1 MALVIT
7 CSSISEDRAV
17 NLKKTL
23 AEGVGTAT
31 LLLVVI
37 GSGIMAT
44 NISKDVGVQLTINS
58 AATGLILYILIT
70 LLGPISGAHFNPVVT
85 AIQLFKKNIAT
96 SLAAAYLAAQLV
108 GAVIGVALANFIF
121 NLPIFEIS
129 QKDRTGAELFVS
141 EVLATAGLVF
151 IIFTAISQKSEAKI
165 PALVGAYISAA
176 YFFTSSTSFA
186 NPAVTVA
193 RTLSDTFAGI
203 APSSVLPFIVA
214 QIIGA
219 ALGLALG
226 LFLNSQKK
234 KREVN
239 E

>member
-7 CSSISEDRAV
+7 RSSIAEDREV
-17 NLKKTL
+17 NLRRTI
-23 AEGVGTAT
+23 AELFGTAT

-37 GSGIMAT
+37 GSGVMAT
-44 NISKDVGVQLTINS
+44 NLSKDVGVQLTINS

-85 AIQLFKKNIAT
+85 AIQLFKKNITA
-96 SLAAAYLAAQLV
+96 SLAAAYLVAQLV

-121 NLPIFEIS
+121 NLPIIEIS

-141 EVLATAGLVF
+141 EILATAGLVF
-151 IIFTAISQKSEAKI
+151 IIFTAIAQKSEAKI
-165 PALVGAYISAA
+165 PVLVGAYISAA

-203 APSSVLPFIVA
+203 APSSVAPFIAA
-214 QIIGA
+214 QILGA
-219 ALGLALG
+219 VLGLALTK
-226 LFLNSQKK
+226 FINSPNKTG
-234 KREVN
+234 N
-239 E
+239 EK

>member
-7 CSSISEDRAV
+7 RSSIAEDREV
-17 NLKKTL
+17 NLRRTI
-23 AEGVGTAT
+23 AELFGTAT

-37 GSGIMAT
+37 GSGVMAT
-44 NISKDVGVQLTINS
+44 NLSKDVGVQLTINS

-85 AIQLFKKNIAT
+85 TIQLFKKNMTA
-96 SLAAAYLAAQLV
+96 SLAAAYLAAQLI

-121 NLPIFEIS
+121 NLPIIEIS

-141 EVLATAGLVF
+141 EILATAGLVF
-151 IIFTAISQKSEAKI
+151 IIFTAIAQKSEAKI
-165 PALVGAYISAA
+165 PVLVGAYISAA

-203 APSSVLPFIVA
+203 APSSVAPFIAA
-214 QIIGA
+214 QILGA
-219 ALGLALG
+219 VLGLVITK
-226 LFLNSQKK
+226 FINSPNKTG
-234 KREVN
+234 N
-239 E
+239 EK

>member
-1 MALVIT
+1 MARVIT
-7 CSSISEDRAV
+7 RSSIAEDRDV
-17 NLKKTL
+17 NLRKMITE
-23 AEGVGTAT
+23 AVGTAT

-37 GSGIMAT
+37 GSGVMAT
-44 NISKDVGVQLTINS
+44 NLSKDVGVQLTINS

-85 AIQLFKKNIAT
+85 AIQLYKKNITT
-96 SLAAAYLAAQLV
+96 SLAAAYFVAQLI

-121 NLPIFEIS
+121 NLPVIEIS

-141 EVLATAGLVF
+141 EILATAGLVF
-151 IIFTAISQKSEAKI
+151 IIFTAIAQKSEAKI
-165 PALVGAYISAA
+165 PTLVGAYISAA

-214 QIIGA
+214 QIIGG
-219 ALGLALG
+219 ALGLALTT
-226 LFLNSQKK
+226 FVNSQKK
-234 KREVN
+234 NRDVN

>member
-1 MALVIT
+1 MA
-7 CSSISEDRAV
+7 EDMHVKLRKSLTEAV
-17 NLKKTL
+17 G
-23 AEGVGTAT
+23 AAT

-37 GSGIMAT
+37 GSGVMAT
-44 NISKDVGVQLTINS
+44 NISDDVGVQLAINS

-85 AIQLFKKNIAT
+85 VIELFKKNISAT
-96 SLAAAYLAAQLV
+96 LAAAYLLAQIV
-108 GAVIGVALANFIF
+108 GAVSGVALANFIF
-121 NLPIFEIS
+121 KLPIIEIS

-141 EVLATAGLVF
+141 EILATAGLVF
-151 IIFTAISQKSEAKI
+151 IIFTAIAQKSEAKI
-165 PALVGAYISAA
+165 PVLVGAYISAA

-203 APSSVLPFIVA
+203 APSSVLPFIAA

-219 ALGLALG
+219 ALGLVLST
-226 LFLNSQKK
+226 FLTSQKQN
-234 KREVN
+234 RDVIE
-239 E
+239 

>member
-7 CSSISEDRAV
+7 RSSIAEDRDV
-17 NLKKTL
+17 NLRKTI
-23 AEGVGTAT
+23 AEAVGTAT

-37 GSGIMAT
+37 GSGVMAT
-44 NISKDVGVQLTINS
+44 NLSKDIGVQLTINS

-85 AIQLFKKNIAT
+85 AIQLYKKNFAAT
-96 SLAAAYLAAQLV
+96 LAAAYLVAQLI

-121 NLPIFEIS
+121 NLPIIEIS

-141 EVLATAGLVF
+141 EILATAGLVF
-151 IIFTAISQKSEAKI
+151 IIFTAIAQKSEAKI
-165 PALVGAYISAA
+165 PVLVGAYISAA

-193 RTLSDTFAGI
+193 RTLSDSFAGI
-203 APSSVLPFIVA
+203 APGSVLPFIAA

-219 ALGLALG
+219 ALGLVLTT
-226 LFLNSQKK
+226 FINSQKTES
-234 KREVN
+234 RS
-239 E
+239 

>member
-7 CSSISEDRAV
+7 RSSIAEDREV
-17 NLKKTL
+17 NLRRTI
-23 AEGVGTAT
+23 AELFGTAT

-37 GSGIMAT
+37 GSGVMAT
-44 NISKDVGVQLTINS
+44 NLSKDVGVQLTINS

-85 AIQLFKKNIAT
+85 AIQLFKKNITA
-96 SLAAAYLAAQLV
+96 SLAAAYLVAQLV

-121 NLPIFEIS
+121 NLPIIEIS

-141 EVLATAGLVF
+141 EILATAGLVF
-151 IIFTAISQKSEAKI
+151 IIFTAIAQKSEAKI
-165 PALVGAYISAA
+165 PVLVGAYISAA
-176 YFFTSSTSFA
+176 YFFSSSTSFA

-203 APSSVLPFIVA
+203 APSSVAPFIAA
-214 QIIGA
+214 QILGA
-219 ALGLALG
+219 VLGLALTK
-226 LFLNSQKK
+226 FINSPNKTG
-234 KREVN
+234 N
-239 E
+239 EK

>member
-1 MALVIT
+1 MALVVT
-7 CSSISEDRAV
+7 CSSIADDSHV
-17 NLKKTL
+17 NLRKTI
-23 AEGVGTAT
+23 AEAVGTAT

-37 GSGIMAT
+37 GSGVMAT
-44 NISKDVGVQLTINS
+44 NLSKDVGVQLTINS
-58 AATGLILYILIT
+58 AATGLILFILIT

-85 AIQLFKKNIAT
+85 AIQLFKKNITA
-96 SLAAAYLAAQLV
+96 SLAATYLAAQLV

-121 NLPIFEIS
+121 NLPIIEIS

-141 EVLATAGLVF
+141 EILATAGLVF
-151 IIFTAISQKSEAKI
+151 IIFTAIAQKSEAKI
-165 PALVGAYISAA
+165 PVLVGAYISAA

-203 APSSVLPFIVA
+203 APGSVLPFIAA

-219 ALGLALG
+219 ALGLVLTT
-226 LFLNSQKK
+226 FINSPNKTG
-234 KREVN
+234 N
-239 E
+239 EK

>member
-7 CSSISEDRAV
+7 RSSIAEDREV
-17 NLKKTL
+17 NLRRTF
-23 AEGVGTAT
+23 AELFGTAT

-37 GSGIMAT
+37 GSGVMAT
-44 NISKDVGVQLTINS
+44 NLSKDVGVQLTINS

-85 AIQLFKKNIAT
+85 AIQLFKKNITA
-96 SLAAAYLAAQLV
+96 SLAATYLAAQLV
-108 GAVIGVALANFIF
+108 GAVIGVAIANFIF
-121 NLPIFEIS
+121 NLPIIEIS
-129 QKDRTGAELFVS
+129 QKDRTGTELFVS
-141 EVLATAGLVF
+141 EILATAGLVF
-151 IIFTAISQKSEAKI
+151 IIFTAIAQKSEAKI
-165 PALVGAYISAA
+165 PVLVGAYISAA

-203 APSSVLPFIVA
+203 APGSVLPFIAA

-219 ALGLALG
+219 ALGLVLST
-226 LFLNSQKK
+226 FINSPNKTG
-234 KREVN
+234 N
-239 E
+239 EK

>member
-7 CSSISEDRAV
+7 RSSIAEDREV
-17 NLKKTL
+17 NLRRTI
-23 AEGVGTAT
+23 AELFGTAT

-37 GSGIMAT
+37 GSGVMAT
-44 NISKDVGVQLTINS
+44 NLSKDVGMQLTINS

-85 AIQLFKKNIAT
+85 AIQLYKKNMTA
-96 SLAAAYLAAQLV
+96 SLAAAYFVAQLV
-108 GAVIGVALANFIF
+108 GAVVGVALANFIF
-121 NLPIFEIS
+121 NLPIIEIS

-141 EVLATAGLVF
+141 EILATAGLVF
-151 IIFTAISQKSEAKI
+151 IIFTAIAQKSEAKI
-165 PALVGAYISAA
+165 PVLVGAYISAA

-193 RTLSDTFAGI
+193 RTLSDSFAGI
-203 APSSVLPFIVA
+203 APGSVLPFIAA

-219 ALGLALG
+219 ALGLVLTA
-226 LFLNSQKK
+226 FINSPDKTG
-234 KREVN
+234 N
-239 E
+239 EK

>member
-7 CSSISEDRAV
+7 RSSIAEDREV
-17 NLKKTL
+17 NLRRTI
-23 AEGVGTAT
+23 AEIFGTAT

-37 GSGIMAT
+37 GSGVMAT
-44 NISKDVGVQLTINS
+44 NLSKDVGVQLTINS

-85 AIQLFKKNIAT
+85 AIQLYKKNMTA
-96 SLAAAYLAAQLV
+96 SLAAAYLVAQLV

-121 NLPIFEIS
+121 NLPIIEIS

-141 EVLATAGLVF
+141 EILATAGLVF
-151 IIFTAISQKSEAKI
+151 IIFTAIAQKSEAKI
-165 PALVGAYISAA
+165 PVLVGAYISAA

-203 APSSVLPFIVA
+203 APSSVAPFIAA
-214 QIIGA
+214 QILGA
-219 ALGLALG
+219 VLGLALTK
-226 LFLNSQKK
+226 FINSPNKTG
-234 KREVN
+234 N
-239 E
+239 EK

>member
-1 MALVIT
+1 MA
-7 CSSISEDRAV
+7 EDSHV
-17 NLKKTL
+17 NLRKTI
-23 AEGVGTAT
+23 AEAVGTAT

-37 GSGIMAT
+37 GSGVMAT
-44 NISKDVGVQLTINS
+44 NLSKDVGVQLTINS

-85 AIQLFKKNIAT
+85 AIQLFKKNITA

-108 GAVIGVALANFIF
+108 GAVIGVAIANFIF
-121 NLPIFEIS
+121 NLPIIEIS

-141 EVLATAGLVF
+141 EILATAGLVF
-151 IIFTAISQKSEAKI
+151 IIFTAIAQKSEAKI
-165 PALVGAYISAA
+165 PVLVGAYISAA

-203 APSSVLPFIVA
+203 APSSVAPFIAA
-214 QIIGA
+214 QILGA
-219 ALGLALG
+219 VLGLVLTN
-226 LFLNSQKK
+226 FINSPNKTG
-234 KREVN
+234 N
-239 E
+239 EK

>member
-7 CSSISEDRAV
+7 RSSIAEDRDV
-17 NLKKTL
+17 NLRRTI
-23 AEGVGTAT
+23 AEIVGTAT

-37 GSGIMAT
+37 GSGVMAT
-44 NISKDVGVQLTINS
+44 NLSKDVGVQLTINA

-85 AIQLFKKNIAT
+85 AIQLFKKNITA
-96 SLAAAYLAAQLV
+96 SLAAAYLVAQLV

-121 NLPIFEIS
+121 NLPIIEIS

-141 EVLATAGLVF
+141 EILATAGLVF
-151 IIFTAISQKSEAKI
+151 IIFTAIAQKSEAKI
-165 PALVGAYISAA
+165 PVLVGAYISAA

-193 RTLSDTFAGI
+193 RTLSDSFAGI
-203 APSSVLPFIVA
+203 APGSVAPFIAA
-214 QIIGA
+214 QILGA
-219 ALGLALG
+219 VLGLVLTK
-226 LFLNSQKK
+226 FINSPDKTG
-234 KREVN
+234 N
-239 E
+239 EK

>member
-1 MALVIT
+1 VALVIT
-7 CSSISEDRAV
+7 RSSIAEDREV
-17 NLKKTL
+17 NLRRTI
-23 AEGVGTAT
+23 AELVGTAT

-37 GSGIMAT
+37 GSGVMAT
-44 NISKDVGVQLTINS
+44 NLSKDVGVQLTINS

-85 AIQLFKKNIAT
+85 AIQLYRKNITA

-121 NLPIFEIS
+121 NLPIIEIS

-141 EVLATAGLVF
+141 EILATTGLVF
-151 IIFTAISQKSEAKI
+151 IIFTAIAQKSEAKI
-165 PALVGAYISAA
+165 PVLVGAYISAA

-186 NPAVTVA
+186 NPAVTIA

-203 APSSVLPFIVA
+203 APSSVAPFIAA
-214 QIIGA
+214 QILGA
-219 ALGLALG
+219 VLGLG
-226 LFLNSQKK
+226 LSKFINSPNKIG
-234 KREVN
+234 N
-239 E
+239 EK

>member
-1 MALVIT
+1 VALIIT
-7 CSSISEDRAV
+7 CSSIAEDRDV
-17 NLKKTL
+17 NLRKTI
-23 AEGVGTAT
+23 AEAVGTAT

-37 GSGIMAT
+37 GSGVMAT
-44 NISKDVGVQLTINS
+44 NLSKDVGVQLTINS

-85 AIQLFKKNIAT
+85 AIQLFKKNITA

-121 NLPIFEIS
+121 NLPIIEIS

-141 EVLATAGLVF
+141 EILATGGLVF
-151 IIFTAISQKSEAKI
+151 IIFTAIAQKSEAKI
-165 PALVGAYISAA
+165 PVLVGAYISAA

-203 APSSVLPFIVA
+203 APSSVAPFIAA
-214 QIIGA
+214 QILGA
-219 ALGLALG
+219 VLGVVLTK
-226 LFLNSQKK
+226 FINSPNKTG
-234 KREVN
+234 N
-239 E
+239 EK

>member
-7 CSSISEDRAV
+7 RSSIAEDRDV
-17 NLKKTL
+17 NLRRTI
-23 AEGVGTAT
+23 AEIVGTAT

-37 GSGIMAT
+37 GSGVMAT
-44 NISKDVGVQLTINS
+44 NLSKDVGVQLTINS

-85 AIQLFKKNIAT
+85 AIQLFKKNITA
-96 SLAAAYLAAQLV
+96 SLAAAYLVAQLV

-121 NLPIFEIS
+121 NLPIIEIS

-141 EVLATAGLVF
+141 EILATAGLVF
-151 IIFTAISQKSEAKI
+151 IIFTAIAQKSEAKI
-165 PALVGAYISAA
+165 PVLVGAYISAA

-193 RTLSDTFAGI
+193 RTLSDSFAGI
-203 APSSVLPFIVA
+203 APGSVLPFIAA

-219 ALGLALG
+219 ALGLVLST
-226 LFLNSQKK
+226 FINSPNKTG
-234 KREVN
+234 N
-239 E
+239 EK

>member
-1 MALVIT
+1 MAEDMYMELRKTIT
-7 CSSISEDRAV
+7 EAV
-17 NLKKTL
+17 G
-23 AEGVGTAT
+23 AAT

-37 GSGIMAT
+37 GSGVMAT
-44 NISKDVGVQLTINS
+44 NISDDVGVQLAINS

-85 AIQLFKKNIAT
+85 VIELFKKNISAT
-96 SLAAAYLAAQLV
+96 LAAAYLLAQIV
-108 GAVIGVALANFIF
+108 GAVIGVALANLIF
-121 NLPIFEIS
+121 KLPIIEIS

-141 EVLATAGLVF
+141 EILATAGLVF
-151 IIFTAISQKSEAKI
+151 IIFTAIAQKSEAKI
-165 PALVGAYISAA
+165 PVLVGSYISAA

-203 APSSVLPFIVA
+203 APSSVLPFIAA

-219 ALGLALG
+219 ALGLVLST
-226 LFLNSQKK
+226 FLTSQKQN
-234 KREVN
+234 RDVIE
-239 E
+239 

>member
-7 CSSISEDRAV
+7 RSSIAEDRDV
-17 NLKKTL
+17 NLRKTI
-23 AEGVGTAT
+23 AEAVGTAT

-37 GSGIMAT
+37 GSGVMAT
-44 NISKDVGVQLTINS
+44 NLSKDIGVQLTINS

-85 AIQLFKKNIAT
+85 AIQLFKKNITA
-96 SLAAAYLAAQLV
+96 SLAAAYLAAQLF

-121 NLPIFEIS
+121 NLPIIEIS

-141 EVLATAGLVF
+141 EILATAGLVF
-151 IIFTAISQKSEAKI
+151 IIFTAIAQKSEAKI
-165 PALVGAYISAA
+165 PVLVGAYISAA

-193 RTLSDTFAGI
+193 RTLSDSFAGI
-203 APSSVLPFIVA
+203 APSSLAPFIAA
-214 QIIGA
+214 QILGA
-219 ALGLALG
+219 VLGLVLTK
-226 LFLNSQKK
+226 FINSP
-234 KREVN
+234 N
-239 E
+239 ETGNEK